1 MSGSLYCKWWGVGFV
16 KHKYR
21 CSNFMCGHV
30 WSTHEWEEFYRYY
43 YDSKPCPKCNRYYSI
58 YANFTDQEKAQFKK
72 DQLRLQKELENY
84 FNASS

>member
-1 MSGSLYCKWWGVGFV
+1 M